1 MTRHFSYTN
10 GMCPGAK
17 RLNDAIALGE
27 DGTRAHRAEEI
38 F

>member
-10 GMCPGAK
+10 EISQGAK

-27 DGTRAHRAEEI
+27 DGTRAHRAEDM